1 MDGYNMTHLEIIDDN
16 GVIESGP
23 EDEVL
28 DAWDRLLSGKYDTR
42 GMIPFKGD
50 VKLVEVRGVW

>member
-1 MDGYNMTHLEIIDDN
+1 MSKRELEIVDDN

-28 DAWDRLLSGKYDTR
+28 EAWNRLLSGKYGTV
-42 GMIPFKGD
+42 PFKGD
-50 VKLVEVRGVW
+50 VKLVEVLGVWR

>member
-1 MDGYNMTHLEIIDDN
+1 MARLEIIDDN

-23 EDEVL
+23 EEEVL
-28 DAWDRLLSGKYDTR
+28 EAWDRLLSGKYDTR

-50 VKLVEVRGVW
+50 VKLVEVLGVWR